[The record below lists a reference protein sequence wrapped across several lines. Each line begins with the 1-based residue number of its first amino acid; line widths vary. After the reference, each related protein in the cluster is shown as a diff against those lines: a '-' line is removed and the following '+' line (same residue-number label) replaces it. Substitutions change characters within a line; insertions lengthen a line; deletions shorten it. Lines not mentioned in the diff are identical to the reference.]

1 MIVVGLIGKIGSG
14 KSTVAQRLA
23 AHGAHV
29 LDADAIA
36 HAVLDEPAVREAIVA
51 RFGADLVGADGRV
64 CRQSLAQRVFGPTP
78 EQAAALAALE
88 QIVHPRVRDRMD
100 LELARL
106 RAAPSTASG
115 QTVAVLDVPLLV
127 QSGWAEACD
136 RLVVVECADAIRRE
150 RLAARG
156 VSLEQQAAREAAW
169 ARGFQPRLVPS
180 RKTTAVD
187 ASGDLAY
194 TLRQVD
200 RFWDD
205 VQTGGSSG

>member
-23 AHGAHV
+23 DHGAHV

-36 HAVLDEPAVREAIVA
+36 HSVLDEPAVREAIKA
-51 RFGADLVGADGRV
+51 RFGTDIIAADGRV
-64 CRQSLAQRVFGPTP
+64 CRRSLAQRVFGPSP

-88 QIVHPRVRDRMD
+88 QIVHPRVRDRMEH
-100 LELARL
+100 ELARL
-106 RAAPSTASG
+106 RKAPDAG
-115 QTVAVLDVPLLV
+115 GERTVAVLDVPLLV

-136 RLVVVECADAIRRE
+136 RLVVVECADAIRRD

-156 VSLEQQAAREAAW
+156 ISAEQQAAREAAW
-169 ARGFQPRLVPS
+169 GRGFRPELVPW

-187 ASGDLAY
+187 ASGDLTY

-200 RFWDD
+200 RFWDE
-205 VQTGGSSG
+205 VQSVDSSS